1 MDSINPSL
9 FTYLFYKMKFIL
21 LKGDI
26 VINNKYIQIHNINN
40 TIKLKDVLDEYN
52 MQFSEDKYMMLLG
65 FLKNYSSIKKRD
77 IKLEELQDIVIQLGG
92 EIEK

>member
-21 LKGDI
+21 LRGDI
-26 VINNKYIQIHNINN
+26 VIDNKYIQNHNINN
-40 TIKLKDVLDEYN
+40 ITQLKVVLDKYDMKFN
-52 MQFSEDKYMMLLG
+52 EDRYMILLN

-92 EIEK
+92 EIGK

>member
-21 LKGDI
+21 LRGDI
-26 VINNKYIQIHNINN
+26 VIDNKYIQIHNINN
-40 TIKLKDVLDEYN
+40 ITQLKVVLDKYDMKFN
-52 MQFSEDKYMMLLG
+52 EDRYMILLN

-92 EIEK
+92 EIGK